1 MLADQ
6 HGARQID
13 IEDVVP
19 GAPLDL
25 DRIAVPTANTDI
37 VVKDVDAAE
46 SGNGRIDQRHAV
58 FLFADIGN
66 HAFGVEPFL
75 AQKLTGLLQ
84 RGHAPVCQQQL
95 CTLPRKKHCRRP
107 TVADDVALPLPGARD
122 YSNLSFQAHLASPV
136 LFFGETIS
144 GSPWPVIPRVKHRSA
159 LDRSLHG
166 SLRLVGGAADMAHYK
181 VRPGRSSPLARAHAI
196 ALS

>member
-37 VVKDVDAAE
+37 VVKDVDAAKP
-46 SGNGRIDQRHAV
+46 GNGRIDQRRAV
-58 FLFADIGN
+58 FLFADVGN

-75 AQKLTGLLQ
+75 AQKLTGLLEG
-84 RGHAPVCQQQL
+84 GHAPVCQQQL
-95 CTLPRKKHCRRP
+95 CTLPCKKHCRRP
-107 TVADDVALPLPGARD
+107 TVADDVTLRLPGAGD
-122 YSNLSFQAHLASPV
+122 YSNLSCQARFSQPSY
-136 LFFGETIS
+136 FS
-144 GSPWPVIPRVKHRSA
+144 SA
-159 LDRSLHG
+159 TPSQ
-166 SLRLVGGAADMAHYK
+166 
-181 VRPGRSSPLARAHAI
+181 VRPGPSPQE
-196 ALS
+196 

>member
-1 MLADQ
+1 MLADL
-6 HGARQID
+6 HGPRQID

-19 GAPLDL
+19 GTPLDL

-37 VVKDVDAAE
+37 VVKDVDPAE

-95 CTLPRKKHCRRP
+95 CTLPCKKHCRRP
-107 TVADDVALPLPGARD
+107 TVADDVTLPLPGARD
-122 YSNLSFQAHLASPV
+122 YSNLSFQAHFSQPSYFFSATPPPV
-136 LFFGETIS
+136 L
-144 GSPWPVIPRVKHRSA
+144 
-159 LDRSLHG
+159 
-166 SLRLVGGAADMAHYK
+166 
-181 VRPGRSSPLARAHAI
+181 PGPSSHELNIDQPSI
-196 ALS
+196 